1 MGDAPPDEAL
11 QVGAGAGLGFIGAKR
26 GSVRAEKGG

>member
-11 QVGAGAGLGFIGAKR
+11 QVGAGVGLGFIGAKR
-26 GSVRAEKGG
+26 VQSVLKKGG